1 MIGCLRSVSLY
12 SEESCE
18 FDDSSPGRLA
28 PELGSNGVMEE
39 VGVGP
44 GMGSHDSVRRY
55 SQRKK
60 SDLLLLGCASIL
72 AAVGLGSDIFQLGR
86 QQVQIMRDWES
97 GKEK

>member
-1 MIGCLRSVSLY
+1 M
-12 SEESCE
+12 
-18 FDDSSPGRLA
+18 DDSSPGRLA
-28 PELGSNGVMEE
+28 PELGSNGAMEE
-39 VGVGP
+39 VGLGSAGVGP
-44 GMGSHDSVRRY
+44 GMGSHDSGRRY

-86 QQVQIMRDWES
+86 QQVHIMRDWES